1 MTAQEVLKLR
11 YFAGGEPR
19 RSETSEY
26 FDIWDPSTGEVIA
39 QAPDCTGAEVNAAVQ
54 SAKDAFPAWAEMSPL
69 KRVQFLYK
77 FRELL
82 DRHLNELTRMVATE
96 HGKVWEEAQ
105 GDVLK
110 AREVVEVACGI
121 PSMLVGESLMNAS
134 PGYDTVLYREPLGV
148 FAGIAP
154 FNFPAMIP
162 MGWMMPLCIATG
174 NTLVLRPSPVTPMT
188 SIRMVELLY
197 EAGLPA
203 GVVNLVTCGARQAE
217 GLVKHPDIQG
227 VMFVGSTRVGEQ
239 VYSTAAA
246 HGKRV
251 QALCQA
257 KNHALVMEDAPVE
270 RTARGIINGAFGCA
284 GERCM
289 ALPVVAAHEAV
300 ADKLVECLVEFARTR
315 KIGPSYDKS
324 SELGPLVTAQHRN
337 SVTRWIERGVEEGA
351 SLVLDGRGARV
362 EGYENG
368 FYLGPC
374 IFDHVKPGMSI
385 GDQEI
390 FGPVLSVKRIRS
402 FEEGVNLI
410 NANPFANGAVIF
422 TQNGYYSREFARRIH
437 AGMVGINVGIPVP
450 VSIFPFSGRKKSF
463 FGDLHT
469 MGKDGIRFFTEVKS
483 VTTTWFNEEE
493 MKKERIDTWDGML
506 NASHS
511 PRT

>member
-1 MTAQEVLKLR
+1 MQSTLTAREIAKLK
-11 YFAGGEPR
+11 YFAGGEAR
-19 RSETSEY
+19 ESESGNY
-26 FDIWDPSTGEVIA
+26 FEIFDPSTGEVIA
-39 QAPDCTGAEVNAAVQ
+39 HAPDCTAAEVDRAVQ
-54 SAKDAFPAWAEMSPL
+54 AAKKAFPGWADTAPMR
-69 KRVQFLYK
+69 RVQVLYK
-77 FRELL
+77 FRELI
-82 DRHLNELTRMVATE
+82 DRHVDELTRMVATE
-96 HGKVWEEAQ
+96 HGKVWEEAM

-110 AREVVEVACGI
+110 AKEVVEVACGI

-134 PGYDTVLYREPLGV
+134 PGYDTVLHREPLGV

-188 SIRMVELLY
+188 SIRMMELLQ

-203 GVVNLVTCGARQAE
+203 GVVNLVTCGAEQAE
-217 GLVKHPDIQG
+217 GLVKHPDVQG
-227 VMFVGSTRVGEQ
+227 VMFVGSTRVGQQ

-257 KNHALVMEDAPVE
+257 KNHALVMEDAPIE
-270 RTARGIINGAFGCA
+270 RSARGIVNGAFGCA

-289 ALPVVAAHEAV
+289 ALPVVAAHEKIADELV
-300 ADKLVECLVEFARTR
+300 AKLVEFSKAR

-324 SELGPLVTAQHRN
+324 SELGPLVTRQHRE
-337 SVTRWIERGVEEGA
+337 SVERWIARGEEEGA
-351 SLVLDGRGARV
+351 KLVLDGRGARV
-362 EGYENG
+362 AGYENG

-374 IFDHVKPGMSI
+374 IFDHVKPGMAV

-390 FGPVLSVKRIRS
+390 FGPVLSIKRVKS
-402 FEEGVNLI
+402 FEEGVEMI
-410 NANPFANGAVIF
+410 NGNPYANGAVIF
-422 TQNGYYSREFARRIH
+422 TQNGYYSREFSRRVH
-437 AGMVGINVGIPVP
+437 AGMVGVNVGIPVP
-450 VSIFPFSGRKKSF
+450 VSIFPFSGHKQSF

-469 MGKDGIRFFTEVKS
+469 MGKDGIRFFTEIKA

-493 MKKERIDTWDGML
+493 MKRERIDTWDGML
-506 NASHS
+506 NKK
-511 PRT
+511 